1 MNIAEQ
7 YNSLKQRV
15 YDYRYNFGSNIKYYN
30 FWKGEKPKEIWFS
43 RFINSRNL
51 AQKKKICF
59 FSVLGKKNNIRLKN
73 NRINIFFSG
82 ENMYS
87 DRFIS
92 YRSFCEKQH
101 FDLYIDFNNYANKNS
116 IRFPLWLMFM
126 FEPEATYNDIKIRV
140 GQLRYPNLE
149 KRQRFCSL
157 VASHDFNGIRGKM
170 FEALSSVDKVVSAG
184 IFRNNSDE
192 LHSDYENNKHDFIKQ
207 FKFNICPENSNHH
220 LYVTEKIFQ
229 AIDAGCIPIY
239 WGGDNNPEYNI
250 LNKDAIMFWNEDDNT
265 ELIKTIMKINTDRQ
279 AYNNFAKQP
288 RLLNGAEDIVIEM
301 FISLEKAIRDV
312 IKN

>member
-51 AQKKKICF
+51 AQKKKIYF
-59 FSVLGKKNNIRLKN
+59 FSVLGEKKHIHLRK

-87 DRFIS
+87 DRFMP

-101 FDLYIDFNNYANKNS
+101 FDLYIDFTTYANKNS

-170 FEALSSVDKVVSAG
+170 FDALSSVDKVVAAG

-192 LHSDYENNKHDFIKQ
+192 LHSTYKNNKHNFIKQ
-207 FKFNICPENSNHH
+207 FKFNICPENSNHP

-250 LNKDAIMFWNEDDNT
+250 LNKDAIMFWNENDNT
-265 ELIKTIMKINTDRQ
+265 ELIRVIKEINTNIHT
-279 AYNNFAKQP
+279 YNNFAKQP
-288 RLLNGAEDIVIEM
+288 RLLPGAEDIVAEM
-301 FISLEKAIRDV
+301 FISLEEAILNV
-312 IKN
+312 SEN

>member
-1 MNIAEQ
+1 MSIIDKHF
-7 YNSLKQRV
+7 LKQQV
-15 YDYRYNFGSNIKYYN
+15 NNYRYNFGSNIKYYN
-30 FWKGEKPKEIWFS
+30 FWKGEKPEEIWFS

-51 AQKKKICF
+51 GHRKKIYF
-59 FSVLGKKNNIRLKN
+59 FSVLGDINNIHLRKGKT
-73 NRINIFFSG
+73 NIFFSG

-87 DRFIS
+87 DRFAS
-92 YRSFCEKQH
+92 YRAFCEKQH
-101 FDLYIDFNNYANKNS
+101 FDLYIDFTSYVNKNS
-116 IRFPLWLMFM
+116 IRFPLWLMYM
-126 FEPEATYNDIKIRV
+126 FKPEVDYNDIKTRV
-140 GQLRYPNLE
+140 EQLRYPKFE
-149 KRQRFCSL
+149 GRQRFCSL

-207 FKFNICPENSNHH
+207 FKFNICPENSNHP

-265 ELIKTIMKINTDRQ
+265 ELIKTITKINTDRQ

-288 RLLNGAEDIVIEM
+288 RLLNGTEDIVIEM